1 MPGAR
6 RRSWLLRLWAH
17 VYRDGPG
24 GAGPSADPPIEQVI
38 VTAPRLTTEIKSFV
52 KSYATRALSGTGTIT
67 RWHVGICAAVAGF
80 ARKED
85 NDFVTAR
92 IRQIATEVG
101 APVAPVSCRANIHV
115 YFTAQPRALLES
127 IRDHGGARLLTP
139 TPSRASSI
147 AAFSHPIQ
155 AWYATATREE
165 YSGTLSFDDND
176 DNGWSGCVC
185 DIGPPSSGPGVRER
199 EGDALRAGARSE
211 MANVTVIA
219 DVGQTRNYRFS
230 AVADY
235 IAMLALTEMKV
246 ADACQ
251 ELPSVTNLIFP
262 GCAAPDQASDA
273 DLAYLKSLYKV
284 DPGAGLGSQQDDI
297 ADAMEKLL
305 APLQGSN

>member
-1 MPGAR
+1 MILSPPASGRSR
-6 RRSWLLRLWAH
+6 RRWARLSLLSPA
-17 VYRDGPG
+17 
-24 GAGPSADPPIEQVI
+24 
-38 VTAPRLTTEIKSFV
+38 APTSMSISLHSPKPC
-52 KSYATRALSGTGTIT
+52 
-67 RWHVGICAAVAGF
+67 W
-80 ARKED
+80 
-85 NDFVTAR
+85 
-92 IRQIATEVG
+92 Q
-101 APVAPVSCRANIHV
+101 
-115 YFTAQPRALLES
+115 S

-165 YSGTLSFDDND
+165 HSGTLSFDDND

-219 DVGQTRNYRFS
+219 DVGQTRDYRFS

-235 IAMLALTEMKV
+235 IAMLALTELKA

-262 GCAAPDQASDA
+262 GCAVPDQASDA
-273 DLAYLKSLYKV
+273 DLAYLKGLYKV
-284 DPGAGLGSQQDDI
+284 DPGEAWAASRTILPTQWKNCWRRFKAQTEPSLANPGDRAEGDRPYKEHPQWPH
-297 ADAMEKLL
+297 AEAMREKRETT
-305 APLQGSN
+305 PPRQNPQSGQGSGSRGHAIVP